1 VQQLRAEPQL
11 ELLALLK
18 PAAPADQ
25 PRGSVPVRFWNALER
40 RFAAKPHPA
49 DHVAYSGAIAD
60 LALLPL
66 NDTAAIERLGLDVIL
81 DLSGASGRDGSAGL
95 ARHGCWFPDFAAQ
108 VPGCAGMTALASN
121 APVTTI
127 SLFRRTADLA
137 GCTGIAT
144 ASLNTKFIAARNE
157 LYMYEKA
164 VPLIMRALRRTH
176 HFGSPDRLG
185 DLEFA
190 EPARPS
196 TLDLAQYLVRLGT
209 GCGRRAL
216 NKVRERIGMR
226 PGMFFLKSYRCTW
239 SDFDP
244 ARAPAHI
251 SGKNSYFADPFLWQR
266 DGSLFCFFEEY
277 DYRTARGHISVG
289 KFRGGELVEIR
300 PVLRTD
306 YHLSFP
312 FLFEH
317 GGQLYMMP
325 ETSERRRIEVWKCRE
340 FPLRWERHAT
350 ALEGIAA
357 SDSTLN
363 LIDGTWWLFTNISN
377 DPFLDMNTELH
388 VFRADGPALTRL
400 EPHPVNPVV
409 MDSRRAR
416 NAGRLLEI
424 GGKLYRPAQ
433 DNAYGFYGYGLRL
446 MEIRHLSFDDYE
458 ETPALAIEPDFE
470 PGIIGCHHLDIR
482 AGRVIM
488 DVRKAVGGLARARQ
502 EKRRWDTFRAD
513 GTIRGRASPD
523 PALTGD
529 RSN

>member
-1 VQQLRAEPQL
+1 MRLVEQLRAEPQF

-18 PAAPADQ
+18 PTAPADRPTQ
-25 PRGSVPVRFWNALER
+25 GSGLARCWSAIER
-40 RFAAKPHPA
+40 RLTAKPHPA
-49 DHVAYSGAIAD
+49 DLTAYSDAIAS

-66 NDTAAIERLGLDVIL
+66 DDAAAIERLGLDVIL
-81 DLSGASGRDGSAGL
+81 DLSGGFGRGSSAGL
-95 ARHGCWFPDFAAQ
+95 ARHGCWFPDFAERMPA
-108 VPGCAGMTALASN
+108 PASN

-127 SLFRRTADLA
+127 SLFRRMVDQD
-137 GCTGIAT
+137 GCTCIAT
-144 ASLNTKFIAARNE
+144 ASLNPKFIAARNE
-157 LYMYEKA
+157 LFMCEKA
-164 VPLIMRALRRTH
+164 VPLIMRALRRTR
-176 HFGSPDRLG
+176 HFGSPDQLG

-190 EPARPS
+190 EPARPG
-196 TLDLAQYLVRLGT
+196 TLDLAKYLARLGT
-209 GCGRRAL
+209 GGGRRAL

-226 PGMFFLKSYRCTW
+226 PGMFFLKSDRCTW

-244 ARAPAHI
+244 AKAPAHI

-312 FLFEH
+312 FLFAHAGE
-317 GGQLYMMP
+317 LYMMP

-340 FPLRWERHAT
+340 FPHRWERHAT
-350 ALEGIAA
+350 ALEGVAA

-388 VFRADGPALTRL
+388 VFRANGPALTRL

-416 NAGRLLEI
+416 NAGRILEI

-470 PGIIGCHHLDIR
+470 PGIIGCHHLDIC

-488 DVRKAVGGLARARQ
+488 DVRKAVGGLARARP
-502 EKRRWDTFRAD
+502 EKRRWGAFRAD
-513 GTIRGRASPD
+513 GTIRSRPSPD